1 MTKYMMEEESGIE
14 EEGENRK
21 KIKRGEYKQK
31 LRPEKKNKMKN
42 RRKKKKLRAEKKKGK
57 I

>member
-21 KIKRGEYKQK
+21 ELREENIKENYDR
-31 LRPEKKNKMKN
+31 
-42 RRKKKKLRAEKKKGK
+42 RRKKWNN
-57 I
+57 

>member
-21 KIKRGEYKQK
+21 K
-31 LRPEKKNKMKN
+31 LREENINKN
-42 RRKKKKLRAEKKKGK
+42 
-57 I
+57 